1 MDNACLCWFEY
12 QLSAMFNE
20 KLKTLNTKIVKNGLT
35 NPFVSAGLKKS
46 AETLSGN
53 GSLKY
58 NSSGNAFVDQFSFIG
73 SYKKP
78 RTFEEIEKDCELLW
92 AEDQRKTVMFIHY
105 IRLITRKVQLF
116 NGYTTKDPQKGAQ
129 LKHEGI
135 MRMIWLHNKSPKA
148 FWKNIGLFVS
158 VGSWQDVIK
167 MLQYDLVYHGWD
179 KKVLDWKKF
188 AGLILSGLGNENTS
202 ELIKKYLPQLRAN
215 SALKTVEAE
224 ADNAIAKWIS
234 SLVFGSK
241 EKNSSA
247 YKQYRKLKSA
257 GTAHEWQKLISQ
269 GKHNLVEFNNIHG
282 RALNLLVRSSYLKNQ
297 GLEDKYNAWITK
309 PTTEVKY
316 TGYVHELF
324 TKLPA
329 SLSALASMEADTIN
343 KQFDTLVQK
352 AGESERTNLIV
363 VRDISNSM
371 SALATGTTMRCF
383 DVAKAIA
390 LYFSEFLT
398 GTFQDSYIEF
408 RSTAKMCQWKGNTA
422 LEKWYN
428 DQSRF
433 NGSTN
438 FQNVFDLF
446 CNIKAQGVAESEFP
460 TGILCIS
467 DGEFNPA
474 QLGKTNVDAA
484 LTKLRNAGFS
494 EEYVSNFIIVLWN
507 LQSNFYGRNTGKKF
521 ETHGDVPNVF
531 YFSGY
536 EASTISFLNDKIK
549 TANEVFDSAM
559 NQEVLNMIEI

>member
-1 MDNACLCWFEY
+1 
-12 QLSAMFNE
+12 MFNS
-20 KLKTLNTKIVKNGLT
+20 KLTTLGTKIKASAKNNLA
-35 NPFVSAGLKKS
+35 NAFVNAGLKKS
-46 AETLSGN
+46 AETVSGN
-53 GSLKY
+53 GAKKY
-58 NSSGNAFVDQFSFIG
+58 SNSGNAFVDQFSFLG
-73 SYKKP
+73 SYKQP

-92 AEDQRKTVMFIHY
+92 AEDQRKAVMFIHY

-116 NGYTTKDPQKGAQ
+116 NGYTTKETQKGSQ

-135 MRMIWLHNKSPKA
+135 MRMIWLHNKSPKT

-158 VGSWQDVIK
+158 AGSWQDIIK
-167 MLQYDLVYHGWD
+167 MLQYDLIYHGWD
-179 KKVLDWKKF
+179 KKVLDWKRF
-188 AGLILSGLGNENTS
+188 GGLMLSGLQNENTS
-202 ELIKKYLPQLRAN
+202 ELVKKYLPQIRSN
-215 SALKTVEAE
+215 SALKTIEAE
-224 ADNAIAKWIS
+224 ADNAIAKWVC
-234 SLVFGSK
+234 SLVFGDK
-241 EKNSSA
+241 EKGGST
-247 YKQYRKLKSA
+247 YKKYRKLKTS

-269 GKHNLVEFNNIHG
+269 GKHNLIDFNNIHG

-297 GLEDKYNAWITK
+297 GLEDKYNTWVTK

-324 TKLPA
+324 TKLPG
-329 SLSALASMEADTIN
+329 SLSTLGKAETETIN
-343 KQFDTLVQK
+343 KQFDTLVTK

-371 SALATGTTMRCF
+371 SACATGTSMRCF

-390 LYFSEFLT
+390 LYFSEFLK
-398 GTFQDSYIEF
+398 GPFQDSYIEF
-408 RSTAKMCQWKGNTA
+408 RSTAKMCQWKGESA

-438 FQNVFDLF
+438 FQNVFDLI
-446 CNIKAQGVAESEFP
+446 CNIKSQGVAESDFP

-467 DGEFNPA
+467 DGEFNQA

-484 LTKLRNAGFS
+484 LAKLRNAGFS
-494 EEYVSNFIIVLWN
+494 EEYVSNFVIVLWN
-507 LQSNFYGRNTGKKF
+507 LQSNYYGRTTGKKF

-536 EASTISFLNDKIK
+536 EASTISFLNNKIK
-549 TANEVFDSAM
+549 TATEVFDAAM
-559 NQEVLNMIEI
+559 NQEILNMIEI

>member
-1 MDNACLCWFEY
+1 
-12 QLSAMFNE
+12 MFNS
-20 KLKTLNTKIVKNGLT
+20 KLTTLGTKTKTASVKNNLA
-35 NPFVSAGLKKS
+35 NAFVNAGLKKG

-53 GSLKY
+53 GALKY
-58 NSSGNAFVDQFSFIG
+58 STSGSAFVDQFTFLG

-78 RTFEEIEKDCELLW
+78 RNFSEIEKDCELLW
-92 AEDQRKTVMFIHY
+92 AKDPKTAVMFIHY

-116 NGYTTKDPQKGAQ
+116 NGYTTKNPQKGGQ

-135 MRMIWLHNKSPKA
+135 MRMIWLHNKAPKT

-179 KKVLDWKKF
+179 KKVLDWTKF
-188 AGLILSGLGNENTS
+188 GELILSGLANENTS
-202 ELIKKYLPQLRAN
+202 ELIKKYLPQIRTN
-215 SALKTVEAE
+215 SALKTIEAE
-224 ADNAIAKWIS
+224 ADNAIAKWIC
-234 SLVFGSK
+234 SLVFGAK
-241 EKNSSA
+241 DKNGST
-247 YKQYRKLKSA
+247 YKQYRKLKSS

-269 GKHNLVEFNNIHG
+269 GKYNLVDFNNIHG
-282 RALNLLVRSSYLKNQ
+282 RALNLLVRSSFLKNQ

-309 PTTEVKY
+309 PATEVKY

-324 TKLPA
+324 TKLPND
-329 SLSALASMEADTIN
+329 LSALGKAEADTIN

-352 AGESERTNLIV
+352 AGESERTSLIV
-363 VRDISNSM
+363 VRDISASM
-371 SALATGTTMRCF
+371 GNPATGTTMRCF

-390 LYFSEFLT
+390 LYFSEFLK
-398 GTFQDSYIEF
+398 GAFQDSYIEF
-408 RSTAKMCQWKGNTA
+408 RQKAKMCQWNGNTA

-446 CNIKAQGVAESEFP
+446 CEIKAQGVAESEFP

-474 QLGKTNVDAA
+474 QLGKTNVEVA
-484 LTKLRNAGFS
+484 LTKLRSAGFS
-494 EEYVSNFIIVLWN
+494 EEYVSKFVIVLWN
-507 LQSNFYGRNTGKKF
+507 LQSGYYGRNTGKKF

-549 TANEVFDSAM
+549 TASEVFDAAM
-559 NQEVLNMIEI
+559 NQEVLNMIEL